1 MKNIV
6 LFLLSAVLLLSCWGR
21 PPHKLRMMTKE
32 RVVEYSDTDSVYSH
46 YGYYK
51 KVFRTYNYA
60 YMNTTLSV
68 IRIDENHA
76 IDVFIN
82 EYGDTVSM
90 IYVDYTN
97 YPRREE

>member
-1 MKNIV
+1 
-6 LFLLSAVLLLSCWGR
+6 
-21 PPHKLRMMTKE
+21 
-32 RVVEYSDTDSVYSH
+32 
-46 YGYYK
+46 
-51 KVFRTYNYA
+51 
-60 YMNTTLSV
+60 MNTTLSV